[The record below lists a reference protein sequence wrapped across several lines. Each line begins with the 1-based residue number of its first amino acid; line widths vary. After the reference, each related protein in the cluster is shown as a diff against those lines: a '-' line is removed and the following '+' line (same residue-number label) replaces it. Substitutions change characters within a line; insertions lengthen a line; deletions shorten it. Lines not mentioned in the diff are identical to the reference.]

1 MHTARF
7 ASRAAML
14 SRSASETA
22 ATVSMPRLWQA
33 RIIRT
38 AISPRLATKTR
49 VTVMN
54 APEPRKATS
63 NFRIAKKNSSLVENE
78 RDLWF
83 DDEQR
88 LPEFDKLAILR
99 NDFNDG
105 STDRG
110 AHAVKHFHDF
120 DQTDGSVFGDLLA
133 NFDERRRAGL
143 WCDVKGSQ
151 KRRGDR

>member
-33 RIIRT
+33 RIMRT

-49 VTVMN
+49 VTLLNQEKRRV
-54 APEPRKATS
+54 T
-63 NFRIAKKNSSLVENE
+63 FRIAKRNSSLVENE

-99 NDFNDG
+99 NDF
-105 STDRG
+105 
-110 AHAVKHFHDF
+110 
-120 DQTDGSVFGDLLA
+120 
-133 NFDERRRAGL
+133 
-143 WCDVKGSQ
+143 
-151 KRRGDR
+151 